1 MPGKYRT
8 REAFSVLEVMI
19 AVSLMAFCLVP
30 VVAFNQRNL
39 VEAGATKEEILAR
52 QYLIN
57 LCERFKNENP
67 EYIKRVQDDPSLLDQ
82 DFLVLKIREK
92 AAESGQ
98 NQINF
103 QRGLSIQID
112 HEGNAGLH
120 RVTFWVRWKSTARK
134 IDREL
139 RLSRLIHWHL
149 S

>member
-1 MPGKYRT
+1 MQGTGRGQ
-8 REAFSVLEVMI
+8 RAFTVLEVMI
-19 AVSLMAFCLVP
+19 AVVLMTVCLVP

-39 VEAGATKEEILAR
+39 IEAGATKEEILAR
-52 QYLIN
+52 QYLLN

-92 AAESGQ
+92 ASESGQ
-98 NQINF
+98 GEIAF
-103 QRGLSIQID
+103 QRGLNIQLN
-112 HEGNAGLH
+112 HEGNNGLH
-120 RVTFWVRWKSTARK
+120 RVTFWVRWKSAARK
-134 IDREL
+134 VDREL